1 MAEPFR
7 DLSEVHFNDIR
18 LGIPSIPDHI
28 PTSWTPNPE
37 HHQMHSAER
46 TRFSMNSKW
55 ADIMLHSNLQTFDYS
70 NIVPI
75 RGPIVA
81 GISLT
86 HRPMANF
93 GPELEFGEE
102 CKSMRPNCPTCSEI
116 DTLCFAGMDA
126 IQKVSKEKRDL
137 LVAHLRKRV
146 QHCGYQAARADHF
159 GYSWHKEGN
168 NASMVLH
175 HFHMANLETERR
187 KQLQPPVHRPP
198 PIVISPPPAETH
210 HPPTASFSSAPPSMT
225 FTMVTAQVEQHAQVR
240 EAPRSN
246 SYTDAVKGGKRPAAN
261 HAVHES
267 EVLGASQPK
276 QDMRNRNMDLLDPN
290 YSPNGGQVRVPTPN
304 NLQTPRPA
312 YSPVTPTEVQRY
324 LSPGTPCFQGPS
336 NAEQGNFHPSNHLSR
351 LTTRSFETS
360 NDETA
365 LECAKHMLGLQ

>member
-1 MAEPFR
+1 
-7 DLSEVHFNDIR
+7 
-18 LGIPSIPDHI
+18 
-28 PTSWTPNPE
+28 
-37 HHQMHSAER
+37 
-46 TRFSMNSKW
+46 MNSKW

-198 PIVISPPPAETH
+198 PIVVSPPPAETN
-210 HPPTASFSSAPPSMT
+210 HPNTASFSSATPSMT
-225 FTMVTAQVEQHAQVR
+225 FTMVTTQVEQHAPVR
-240 EAPRSN
+240 EASRSN
-246 SYTDAVKGGKRPAAN
+246 SYTDAVKGGKRPATS
-261 HAVHES
+261 HAVHET

-276 QDMRNRNMDLLDPN
+276 QHMRNRNMDLLDPN
-290 YSPNGGQVRVPTPN
+290 YSPNGGQVQVPTPN

-312 YSPVTPTEVQRY
+312 YSPVTPTEVQKY

-336 NAEQGNFHPSNHLSR
+336 NAEQENFHPSNHLSR

-360 NDETA
+360 NNETA